1 MEKTCP
7 DLLIILFFK
16 SESDIKLVFLS
27 SRSASADT
35 LNRSAHAGTVGLN
48 PGHVL
53 SLTSLYCSRI
63 SETTSKSSRRVEFWS
78 DNLMDSESLEQMT
91 CCTGPTRCCF
101 RPRKTANL
109 DTERLSMPTCE
120 PNSSALSYQP
130 GMNEIRP
137 LQPSAGVLS
146 AVGRS
151 YTHTRSYSRS
161 ACAKQLVI
169 SRH

>member
-1 MEKTCP
+1 MEG
-7 DLLIILFFK
+7 
-16 SESDIKLVFLS
+16 
-27 SRSASADT
+27 ANADT
-35 LNRSAHAGTVGLN
+35 LKHGAHAGNVCLN
-48 PGHVL
+48 PGHVM
-53 SLTSLYCSRI
+53 SLTSLYCSKK

-78 DNLMDSESLEQMT
+78 DNLMDSESLVQMT

-120 PNSSALSYQP
+120 PNSSTLSYQP

-146 AVGRS
+146 VVGRRS
-151 YTHTRSYSRS
+151 THTHTRS
-161 ACAKQLVI
+161 ACVKLLVI
-169 SRH
+169 FHHLATSSFSLPLSLTPFSV